1 MGAEH
6 KFNVCEHMFNA
17 LEYKF
22 NALEHKNLFTIV
34 TYFFLCCDINCECT
48 LFKYSAFRF
57 AKRKKKRNFVARIGI
72 SMSLRTSN

>member
-22 NALEHKNLFTIV
+22 NALEYKNLFAIV
-34 TYFFLCCDINCECT
+34 TYFFLCC
-48 LFKYSAFRF
+48 
-57 AKRKKKRNFVARIGI
+57 
-72 SMSLRTSN
+72 